1 MYLNFIQF
9 LSVYHLMANNQ
20 FHSLEE
26 EILEKKNVLKQ
37 IQNPLKYLG

>member
-1 MYLNFIQF
+1 
-9 LSVYHLMANNQ
+9 MAKNQ

-26 EILEKKNVLKQ
+26 EKLEKKNVLKQ